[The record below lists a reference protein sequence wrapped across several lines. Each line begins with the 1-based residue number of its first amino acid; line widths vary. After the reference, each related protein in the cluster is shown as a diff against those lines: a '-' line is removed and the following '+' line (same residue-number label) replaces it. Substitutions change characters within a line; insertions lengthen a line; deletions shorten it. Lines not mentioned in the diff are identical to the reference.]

1 MEYLT
6 LLLIIVTLSFFDY
19 SRNKPIKK
27 ILSLFVILLLVIFTG
42 TRTETGNDWGNYL
55 YFFEHLDIGENF
67 YSLSL
72 ISKFEPGYTFLNLV
86 VKYIGGSLNEV
97 FLFASFITIGIISI
111 SIRKYTQFWFIP
123 ILLYLRYSY
132 LQTNM
137 MFVRQGIAVAIF
149 VYALQF
155 IQKREK
161 WKYFSL
167 ILIASLFH
175 ISALMLLPL
184 YYLYG
189 FKFNTRK
196 YIILLIVSI
205 ISVQLNLINLIVHL
219 IPFEFIKGPVLGY
232 LQSEVWNRPSAVSFS
247 TIERLFI
254 VILGLIYF
262 NKLNAIHKYFA
273 LFYNVYFLG
282 VLLYFVFFNSYVFA
296 ERFSIY
302 FNVLAMFLLVY
313 YFELFKDKKQ
323 KIIYHMLLIS
333 FVSFFFLKTIYSN
346 EQGNVYLP
354 YNSYLYEVFE

>member
-1 MEYLT
+1 MEY
-6 LLLIIVTLSFFDY
+6 Y
-19 SRNKPIKK
+19 W
-27 ILSLFVILLLVIFTG
+27 LLVILVLFSFLDYSNKYNFIFKLIVFLCLVLLAG
-42 TRTETGNDWGNYL
+42 SRLETGNDWGNYL

-132 LQTNM
+132 LQANM

-189 FKFNTRK
+189 FKFNARK

-205 ISVQLNLINLIVHL
+205 ISIQLNLINLIVHL

-232 LQSEVWNRPSAVSFS
+232 LQSEVWSRPSTVSFS

-254 VILGLIYF
+254 VILGIIYF

-273 LFYNVYFLG
+273 LFYNIYFFG
-282 VLLYFVFFNSYVFA
+282 VLLYFIFFNSYVFA
-296 ERFSIY
+296 ERVSIY

-313 YFELFKDKKQ
+313 YFELFKVKKQ
-323 KIIYHMLLIS
+323 KIIYHILLIS
-333 FVSFFFLKTIYSN
+333 FVSLFFLKTIYSN
-346 EQGNVYLP
+346 DQGNVYLP